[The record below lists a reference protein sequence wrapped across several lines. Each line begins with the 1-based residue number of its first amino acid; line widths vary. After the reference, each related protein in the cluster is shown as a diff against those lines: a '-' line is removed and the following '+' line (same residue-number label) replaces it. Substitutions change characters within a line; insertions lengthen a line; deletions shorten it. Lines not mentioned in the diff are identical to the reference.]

1 MNRLHF
7 IIKTSAGL
15 TGFAMGSRLVKPTR
29 SRNKSSS
36 KTLSL
41 KKGYMLG
48 TFPNRDEYSILE
60 KFKMLKEAGFQG
72 VEPDSGLER
81 EEILKASEETG
92 LELPS
97 VVCSTHWSSPL
108 SSPDPAV
115 RRAGLDG
122 MKIALQDAY
131 KYGSKCVLLVP
142 GRVTEKVSYDMVYR
156 RSQAEIKKLVPMA
169 EDLGITIAI
178 ENVWNQFL
186 LSPMEA
192 ARYVDEFE
200 SPSIGWYFDIGN
212 ILNYGWPQHWI
223 RILGERIAMIHIKEY
238 SLEKRDSYG
247 PFAGFRINYLDGDN
261 NWPEIMQALRDIGY
275 NGEYG
280 IAEPAYRDDTI
291 EDEIWLK
298 EHVSEP
304 MDKIF
309 SM

>member
-1 MNRLHF
+1 MNRLDF
-7 IIKTSAGL
+7 IVKTSAGL
-15 TGFAMGSRLVKPTR
+15 TGLAMGSRLAKPTKFK
-29 SRNKSSS
+29 NKSFSDA
-36 KTLSL
+36 LSL

-60 KFKMLKEAGFQG
+60 KFKMLKETGFQG

-81 EEILKASEETG
+81 EEILNASEETG

-122 MKIALQDAY
+122 MKVALQDAY

-142 GRVTEKVSYDMVYR
+142 GRVTEEVSYDMVYR

-200 SPSIGWYFDIGN
+200 SSSIGWYFDIGN

-238 SLEKRDSYG
+238 SFEKRDSNG
-247 PFAGFRINYLDGDN
+247 PYAGFRTNYLDGDN

-291 EDEIWLK
+291 KDERWLK
-298 EHVSEP
+298 EHVSVP

>member
-1 MNRLHF
+1 MKRRDFLL
-7 IIKTSAGL
+7 KSSAGL
-15 TGFAMGSRLVKPTR
+15 AGLSMGSVFAKSASASKP
-29 SRNKSSS
+29 SPVDE
-36 KTLSL
+36 LSL

-48 TFPNRDEYSILE
+48 TFPNRDQYSVSE
-60 KFKMLKEAGFQG
+60 QFQMLKKAGFQG
-72 VEPDSGLER
+72 VEPDSGLNR
-81 EEILKASEETG
+81 EEILKVSEDTG

-115 RRAGLDG
+115 RKAGLDG

-131 KYGSKCVLLVP
+131 EYGSKCVLLVP
-142 GRVTEKVSYDMVYR
+142 GRVTEEVSYDMVYR
-156 RSQAEIKKLVPMA
+156 RSQAEIKKLIPMA
-169 EDLGITIAI
+169 EDLGVTIAI

-200 SPSIGWYFDIGN
+200 SSVIGWYFDIGN

-223 RILGERIAMIHIKEY
+223 RVLGDRIAMIHVKEY
-238 SLEKRDSYG
+238 SFEKRDSDG
-247 PFAGFRINYLDGDN
+247 PSAGFRVNYLEGDN
-261 NWPEIMQALRDIGY
+261 NWTEIMQALRDVGY
-275 NGEYG
+275 SGEYA
-280 IAEPAYRDDTI
+280 IAEPPYRDN
-291 EDEIWLK
+291 EIAHEVWLR
-298 EHVSEP
+298 EYVSER